1 MVGAEFDE
9 VDMTNQ
15 EHSHEM
21 ERAPKGVRWHDLQ
34 GMGRLD
40 TLREVVLPLPWLA
53 LAWFLFS
60 TPFWLLGIVPWFVFF
75 LCALRL
81 NHEAI
86 HGNLGLSRRADKIIL
101 HVLSGAMG
109 ASNSAVAHGH
119 LVHHKHAM
127 GPDDFEGKCG
137 EMSLLGVLAY
147 GPKFQID
154 ITRHAW
160 KASGREMRRRIALD
174 WGLNAGMVALALMSG
189 WQVLLLHVAAMVV
202 AQCLTA
208 FFCVWITHHGATEH
222 GLAARSQ
229 RGIGAR
235 LAYLMFYHREHHL
248 FPKVPVHRLPEMA
261 RRLDESVPGFAD
273 DRMSVLPFLETSAAR
288 QVPVK

>member
-1 MVGAEFDE
+1 
-9 VDMTNQ
+9 MT
-15 EHSHEM
+15 EHHGSPDM
-21 ERAPKGVRWHDLQ
+21 ERQPVGVVWHDLQ
-34 GMGRLD
+34 GMKRLD
-40 TLREVVLPLPWLA
+40 TLRELVLPLPWLA
-53 LAWFLFS
+53 LALVLFS
-60 TPFWLLGIVPWFVFF
+60 SSYWPLGVLPWFAFF

-86 HGNLGLSRRADKIIL
+86 HGNLGLPRRADKLIL
-101 HVLSGAMG
+101 HVLSGLMG

-127 GPDDFEGKCG
+127 GPGDFEGRCG
-137 EMSLLGVLAY
+137 EMSLVGVLLY
-147 GPKFQID
+147 GPRFQID

-160 KASGREMRRRIALD
+160 SGSGRAMRRRIALD
-174 WGLNAGMVALALMSG
+174 WGLNAAMVALAIFTG
-189 WQVLLLHVAAMVV
+189 WQVLILHVAAMAV
-202 AQCLTA
+202 AQCMTA

-248 FPKVPVHRLPEMA
+248 YPKVPVHRLPEMA
-261 RRLDESVPGFAD
+261 RRLDDSVPGFAE
-273 DRMSVLPFLETSAAR
+273 DRMPVLPFLERTQNVPSA
-288 QVPVK
+288 QKIDGIG